1 MAAMMT
7 KPPASEVNQSDVFS
21 SNITHEMFMELIEVQ
36 NATHTARS
44 DMAFVSLW
52 DMGGHLQFQTSHN
65 VFLSSHGIYLLVFK
79 LQEFLKDKQETDRL
93 KKWIRMI
100 GTFSAVEYNTGRTKE
115 HYPPLILV
123 GTFLDE
129 LKAQFSGDYKSR
141 IDDIKSSIIKFPEL
155 SSHKHVRFCTIDNTL
170 DPKQGYENL
179 EKLRGQITDLAEH
192 QDQWGRELPYKWLH
206 LELEIMMQRE
216 NGTKILTLND
226 VLQINEKSAAP
237 FDHEEEIKMALEYLH
252 CTRSVIYFRE
262 IDCIVN
268 DPQFLVDFFS
278 VLITEDDFFLKQDD
292 MILARDLE
300 QYKTKGELTP
310 ELING
315 ILNQRQN
322 NDFLSHADNLLA
334 LMEKFGLIVKM
345 QITDNTTG
353 DVRFSKTYTVP
364 SKLGELQDLKD
375 ITFSLKQLAVSKT
388 MCLIFDDLV
397 PEELFNRVFAVILRT
412 FKISA
417 LPGTA
422 AQDTIFL
429 FRGFG
434 CFEINNLCSMILSMH
449 WERST
454 IAVTVFSP
462 SQPKLPPGSGRLA
475 REALERILQETLA
488 MSCQQHY
495 EYSYK
500 MHCDFYLNPYDT
512 PIDMYS
518 VMYAQGGMPCKGD
531 DCRGKHRLT
540 VSDLLVWGITET
552 GTVPK
557 RHGYNN
563 MDIFLD
569 RRPTPKELGRLSFD
583 VVASSLERFFIQ
595 LGLSSAEISNI
606 REEAKTQGVE
616 TKTTKMFLRWTC
628 HYPNLTFRYIQDAM
642 KEADMAWDE
651 LGSSIERSQGIT
663 LDGMESTD
671 ELNRPL
677 GVGETKGVLR
687 NIGKNYFILFLELGL
702 SASAIERCEVNH
714 PDIEKRL
721 EALLMLWINTFKEQA
736 TIIKILKAMKMCGM
750 DWTSTAR
757 LCCNTT
763 ATSVLD
769 TFKWLCNIL

>member
-1 MAAMMT
+1 MF
-7 KPPASEVNQSDVFS
+7 VFLFQCFS
-21 SNITHEMFMELIEVQ
+21 SNITHEHTEMLMELIEVQ

-52 DMGGHLQFQTSHN
+52 DMGGHLQFLTSHN

-79 LQEFLKDKQETDRL
+79 LPEFLKDKQETDRL

-100 GTFSAVEYNTGRTKE
+100 GTFSAVEYTGRTKE

-170 DPKQGYENL
+170 DPKQGNENL
-179 EKLRGQITDLAEH
+179 EKLRGQITNLAEH

-206 LELEIMMQRE
+206 FEMEIMIQRE
-216 NGTKILTLND
+216 EGTKILTLND
-226 VLQINEKSAAP
+226 VLQINKKSIAP
-237 FDHEEEIKMALEYLH
+237 FNDEEEIKMALEYLH

-322 NDFLSHADNLLA
+322 NDFLCHADNLLA

-364 SKLGELQDLKD
+364 SKLAELQDLKD
-375 ITFSLKQLAVSKT
+375 ITYSLKQLAVSKT
-388 MCLIFDDLV
+388 LCLIFNDLV
-397 PEELFNRVFAVILRT
+397 PEELFNRVFAVVLRT

-422 AQDTIFL
+422 AQDTICL

-434 CFEINNLCSMILSMH
+434 CFEINDLCSMILSMH

-462 SQPKLPPGSGRLA
+462 SQPELPPGSGRHA
-475 REALERILQETLA
+475 RETLEQKLQETLA

-495 EYSYK
+495 QYSFK
-500 MHCDFYLNPYDT
+500 MHCGFYLNPYDT
-512 PIDMYS
+512 PVDIYS
-518 VMYAQGGMPCKGD
+518 VMYAHGGMPCKGD
-531 DCRGKHRLT
+531 DCRGKHKLT
-540 VSDLLVWGITET
+540 GSDLLVWGIAEAAGITQQRLGFDSAET
-552 GTVPK
+552 
-557 RHGYNN
+557 
-563 MDIFLD
+563 FLD
-569 RRPTPKELGRLSFD
+569 RRPTPKELGRLSF
-583 VVASSLERFFIQ
+583 VIESSLCVKLFIE
-595 LGLSSAEISNI
+595 LGLSEAQISNI
-606 REEAKTQGVE
+606 KDEARISGVQ
-616 TKTTKMFLRWTC
+616 TRTTKMFLVWTC
-628 HYPNLTFRYIQDAM
+628 CYPNHTFRHIQLAM
-642 KEADMAWDE
+642 EKAQMTCND
-651 LGSSIERSQGIT
+651 LGNAIHAGSETLT
-663 LDGMESTD
+663 LDGMESNE
-671 ELNRPL
+671 ELVKPVDVDKITCIVN
-677 GVGETKGVLR
+677 
-687 NIGKNYFILFLELGL
+687 NIGKNYFNLFLELGL
-702 SASAIERCEVNH
+702 SASAIERCELNH
-714 PDIEKRL
+714 PDVERRF
-721 EALLMLWINTFKEQA
+721 EALLKLWIFNFQDQA
-736 TIIKILKAMKMCGM
+736 TVIRILKAMKMCHM
-750 DWTSTAR
+750 DWVDTALTYCR
-757 LCCNTT
+757 
-763 ATSVLD
+763 
-769 TFKWLCNIL
+769 